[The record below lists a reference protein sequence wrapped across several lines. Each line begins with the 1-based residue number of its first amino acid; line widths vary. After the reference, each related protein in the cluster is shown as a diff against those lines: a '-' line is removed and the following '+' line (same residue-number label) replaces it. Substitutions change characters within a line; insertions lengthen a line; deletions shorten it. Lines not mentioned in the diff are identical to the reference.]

1 MQNKRFLSFLL
12 ALLLILTTF
21 TGCDDILDYVSTSD
35 GDTTESTTLG
45 DLFGDDS
52 GKEGETT
59 TPPTQVGGDDTTS
72 GTDPDPI
79 VPSGSYFAV
88 HFIDVGQADAAL
100 VMCDGKTMLID
111 GGNKADSDLIYT
123 YLQKQGVK
131 HIDYMVATHAHED
144 HVGGL
149 AGALTYATVGT
160 VYCTVK
166 SYDTQAFKNFAS
178 KVESRGAEITI
189 PTAGTKFM
197 LGSAEVTILGPITP
211 KCDGNNTSIVLR
223 IVYGER
229 SFLFTGDMER
239 NGEMDLIEAGVTLK
253 SDVLKVGHHGSD
265 TSSTY
270 PFIREVMPTYGIIS
284 VGAGNSY
291 GHPMESVLSRYRDAE
306 VQLFRTDMQGDI
318 ICTCTDGRTLEFTT
332 ARNANVRT
340 NPT

>member
-1 MQNKRFLSFLL
+1 M
-12 ALLLILTTF
+12 
-21 TGCDDILDYVSTSD
+21 
-35 GDTTESTTLG
+35 
-45 DLFGDDS
+45 
-52 GKEGETT
+52 
-59 TPPTQVGGDDTTS
+59 
-72 GTDPDPI
+72 
-79 VPSGSYFAV
+79 
-88 HFIDVGQADAAL
+88 
-100 VMCDGKTMLID
+100 
-111 GGNKADSDLIYT
+111 
-123 YLQKQGVK
+123 
-131 HIDYMVATHAHED
+131 
-144 HVGGL
+144 
-149 AGALTYATVGT
+149 TYATVGT

-166 SYDTQAFKNFAS
+166 SYTTQAFKNFVS